1 MARVVRR
8 AMSASAR
15 RAPSRAVQRRARK
28 HKVIMETVTQEKKK
42 LRSVICFEAQAPS
55 GYTFI
60 PAGNPLLTTSCKER
74 CRKDGLQVYAVSTTP
89 HMGTHNLSQHV
100 HRIGYH
106 FPSTVVAA
114 ACSELGLYLTSAG
127 KAVPFHTLG
136 TLQANPPSNS
146 EVDQITINT
155 EARDAIRDLFPNIP
169 DNDLNQIIKTAFQK
183 GQRKVGT
190 ASELPLARRAQLAVV
205 AHIRHLYTDY
215 DRLLKQKSFHEARS
229 EVEQVTLS
237 KVIAWRGDDEN
248 GQTAL
253 EDVFREVIVIS
264 DDDDSETE
272 EEEGL
277 VSSDTRDRSIEI
289 LSRNARTHEIQTQPI
304 SAVHFTTQDP
314 LREQSEE
321 APPGYRI
328 VTRVPAQN
336 AINRRGF
343 NRYQAWNR
351 ALNRYRAEANGTE
364 QVPVNSATSGEKQSP
379 RYGKRPVVTH
389 EMPDPPRRRE
399 VALSSME
406 TVPRVLSGPSYVDNS
421 GQRLLA
427 MPPMDPPSGRSHVGA
442 QERRPPLETPPIV
455 AQYKSSGRQP
465 PLITQKLH
473 EIRQPEVANYP
484 AVNAGYSQGISSYPN
499 TSSNA
504 RLERPPVSLNNRADA
519 PVFVSGPQELHHP
532 TRESHFGPRTD
543 LTGSL
548 HPRTGSNREDAIPS
562 IELMES
568 PVLAEKRRADGRL
581 VHLTNK
587 MSLRSVTPGHSQS
600 ETSRHAQPMA
610 PDSPDDQS
618 CKRRR
623 LAHYAAGPVNP
634 HLHER
639 NARLTG
645 HPIPEGP
652 RGPYRREEVIPPE
665 PHTQDRFYLRRDLP
679 LPAEHPLAI
688 GHPHQRNPAPLAP
701 SQVSS
706 NARPP
711 LERTR
716 MADPYGPI
724 SMHSTQPS
732 LHGYGSTVTPSARTL
747 GLPADASYS
756 ELRPAYYEDRSPR
769 LDRARPSK
777 PEEPRVPLW
786 RSHPDADHS
795 VVHPAPSNG
804 KLYADGF
811 VRQVEYRE
819 ARPVPVEYYLP
830 RPRHQPLMRVEEDHG
845 QSARTRIPDPHPP
858 QDLPHFQGPTET
870 RHPRSP
876 RAAIVSHGQ
885 APHHPNAGPS
895 PREPHSKPSG
905 ASRDR
910 RPGSGLGAPR
920 RVHDPRSFQ
929 MVEQNRPIY
938 VQRVESQPP
947 SQYTV
952 PDGRPVV
959 IVD

>member
-8 AMSASAR
+8 VMSASAR
-15 RAPSRAVQRRARK
+15 RAPSRAVRRARK
-28 HKVIMETVTQEKKK
+28 HKVIMETITQEKKK

-89 HMGTHNLSQHV
+89 HMSTHNLSQHV

-136 TLQANPPSNS
+136 ALQENPPANS

-169 DNDLNQIIKTAFQK
+169 DNDINQIIKTAFQK

-229 EVEQVTLS
+229 EVEQVTLA

-277 VSSDTRDRSIEI
+277 APAGTRDHNVEI
-289 LSRNARTHEIQTQPI
+289 LSSNSRTHEIQTQPI
-304 SAVHFTTQDP
+304 SAVHVTTQDP

-321 APPGYRI
+321 APPGFRI
-328 VTRVPAQN
+328 VTRVPARS

-351 ALNRYRAEANGTE
+351 ALNRYRAEANGTQ
-364 QVPVNSATSGEKQSP
+364 QVPIGGVTSGEKQSP
-379 RYGKRPVVTH
+379 QYGNRPVVVH
-389 EMPDPPRRRE
+389 EMPDPRRRQ
-399 VALSSME
+399 VPLSSME
-406 TVPRVLSGPSYVDNS
+406 IVPESRVLAVYAEKP

-427 MPPMDPPSGRSHVGA
+427 NPPTDPLAGKSHVGA
-442 QERRPPLETPPIV
+442 QERRPPLEPQPMV
-455 AQYKSSGRQP
+455 AQYESRGRPPP
-465 PLITQKLH
+465 PLTTQKPH
-473 EIRQPEVANYP
+473 EIRHLEVRPYP
-484 AVNAGYSQGISSYPN
+484 AANTGYSQGISYPN
-499 TSSNA
+499 TSTHA
-504 RLERPPVSLNNRADA
+504 RSERFPISLNNGSNA
-519 PVFVSGPQELHHP
+519 PVFVSGPQELHLN
-532 TRESHFGPRTD
+532 RESQFGHRTD
-543 LTGSL
+543 LHSPF
-548 HPRTGSNREDAIPS
+548 HPRTAPSREDAIPS
-562 IELMES
+562 IELMDS
-568 PVLAEKRRADGRL
+568 SSLAEKRHADGRL
-581 VHLTNK
+581 VHLTNR
-587 MSLRSVTPGHSQS
+587 MSLRSVTPGHSQG
-600 ETSRHAQPMA
+600 ETSRHAHAVA

-618 CKRRR
+618 SKRRR
-623 LAHYAAGPVNP
+623 LAHHAASAVNP
-634 HLHER
+634 
-639 NARLTG
+639 RLNDWNTRPIG
-645 HPIPEGP
+645 NPIPEG
-652 RGPYRREEVIPPE
+652 RGPYRRDEIVLPE
-665 PHTQDRFYLRRDLP
+665 PHSSDRFHLRREP
-679 LPAEHPLAI
+679 PPPAEQPLAI
-688 GHPHQRNPAPLAP
+688 GHPRQRNPAHLVP
-701 SQVSS
+701 SQATS
-706 NARPP
+706 NAGPP
-711 LERTR
+711 LDRTHI
-716 MADPYGPI
+716 ADPYGPVP
-724 SMHSTQPS
+724 MHTQSGHP
-732 LHGYGSTVTPSARTL
+732 GYSGTVTSSDRTI
-747 GLPADASYS
+747 GPPTDATYAQV
-756 ELRPAYYEDRSPR
+756 RPAYYDDRSPR
-769 LDRARPSK
+769 LDRVWPTK
-777 PEEPRVPLW
+777 PEEQRLPVW
-786 RSHPDADHS
+786 TSYADAGHS
-795 VVHPAPSNG
+795 VVHSAPSNG
-804 KLYADGF
+804 KLYADDF
-811 VRQVEYRE
+811 VRPVDYRE
-819 ARPVPVEYYLP
+819 ARPAPVVYHVP
-830 RPRHQPLMRVEEDHG
+830 RPRHQHIPRVEEDRGHP
-845 QSARTRIPDPHPP
+845 ARARISDPHTC
-858 QDLPHFQGPTET
+858 QDLPHSQGPPET

-876 RAAIVSHGQ
+876 RVALVSHDQ
-885 APHHPNAGPS
+885 APRHLNAGSS
-895 PREPHSKPSG
+895 PRESHSKPSG

-938 VQRVESQPP
+938 VQRVESHPP
-947 SQYTV
+947 SQYAV
-952 PDGRPVV
+952 PDGRPIV